1 VVFLSSADSTTK
13 WEGARLGTRL
23 YNALHT
29 ALCSHFADP
38 SADPLERL
46 FTGNA
51 YYASKQTTK
60 NPDTFKILSQ
70 GQTPQIL
77 WIGCADSR
85 IPETTVC
92 HCKPGDIFVHRNI
105 ANTIHP
111 DDYNAA
117 SVVEYAVTHLKV
129 DKVVVCGHT
138 KCGGAMASLTD
149 VDLGETLNRWLQPL
163 RAYVR
168 YYEPDSFLRTHLTK
182 SRLRRKHWAELKPL
196 SDDARAARV
205 AELNVHQSV
214 DVLEQ
219 HPAIKKAMLERELTT
234 HGLIYNLATGQLKIL
249 EQSDYKVSCDEAIQD
264 NM

>member
-1 VVFLSSADSTTK
+1 M
-13 WEGARLGTRL
+13 WEGLRLGTRL
-23 YNALHT
+23 LNELQT
-29 ALCSHFADP
+29 ALCSRFADP

-60 NPDTFKILSQ
+60 NPDAFTVLSI

-105 ANTIHP
+105 ANTIHL

-163 RAYVR
+163 REYVQNAR
-168 YYEPDSFLRTHLTK
+168 DARLERTELTK
-182 SRLRRKHWAELKPL
+182 SSLRRKHWDELDPL
-196 SDDARAARV
+196 DDDARAARV
-205 AELNVHQSV
+205 AELNVHQSI

-219 HPAIKKAMLERELTT
+219 HAAIKKAMLERGLTI
-234 HGLIYNLATGQLKIL
+234 HGLIYDLATGQLKIL
-249 EQSDYKVSCDEAIQD
+249 EQPDSKALYEAPSH
-264 NM
+264 